1 MIQVTGLTKDY
12 GERRALHS
20 ISFDANQGEIV
31 GFLGPNGAG
40 KTTTMRILTG
50 YMPPTDGTAVVA
62 GYDVVEESLEVRKR
76 VGYLPETVPLYTDMT
91 ALDYLKF
98 MADLRHIPDSE
109 ERAYETLEMVDL
121 QDRANGY
128 IGNFSKGMRQRIG
141 LAQAL
146 IHRPEVIILD
156 EPTIGLDPAQVVEIR
171 NVIRE
176 IGKDRTVLLSTHIL
190 SEAQQICDRVLIINK
205 GQIVAEDTPENLQ
218 SRLVGSQRVVL
229 RVRGDSD
236 ELPAKIQKLKG
247 VRDVEAKPDGSVE
260 FEFSAGQDVRPQV
273 AKAIIQAGFDLLEM
287 RPVGMSLEEIFL
299 ELTRDNAVGKK
310 SS

>member
-1 MIQVTGLTKDY
+1 MIQVNGLIKDY
-12 GERRALHS
+12 GARRALHS
-20 ISFDANQGEIV
+20 ITFDANQGEIV

-50 YMPPTDGTAVVA
+50 YMPPTDGTAIVA
-62 GYDVVEESLEVRKR
+62 GYDIVEESLEVRKR

-91 ALDYLKF
+91 ALEYLKF
-98 MADLRHIPDSE
+98 MADLRHIPNSE
-109 ERAYETLEMVDL
+109 DRAYETLEQVNL
-121 QDRANGY
+121 KDRANGY
-128 IGNFSKGMRQRIG
+128 IGNFSKGMRQRVG

-146 IHRPEVIILD
+146 IHRPEVLILD

-171 NVIRE
+171 NVIKE

-190 SEAQQICDRVLIINK
+190 TEAQNLCDRVLIINK
-205 GQIVAEDTPENLQ
+205 GKIVAEDTPENLQ

-236 ELPAKIQKLKG
+236 GLDATIKKVKG
-247 VRDVEAKPDGSVE
+247 TARIETKDEETVE
-260 FEFSAGQDVRPQV
+260 FEFSSGQDVRPQV
-273 AKAIIQAGFDLLEM
+273 AKAVVQAGYELIEM

-299 ELTRDNAVGKK
+299 ELTQDTSAGKK
-310 SS
+310 S

>member
-1 MIQVTGLTKDY
+1 
-12 GERRALHS
+12 
-20 ISFDANQGEIV
+20 
-31 GFLGPNGAG
+31 
-40 KTTTMRILTG
+40 MRN
-50 YMPPTDGTAVVA
+50 AV
-62 GYDVVEESLEVRKR
+62 S
-76 VGYLPETVPLYTDMT
+76 
-91 ALDYLKF
+91 
-98 MADLRHIPDSE
+98 
-109 ERAYETLEMVDL
+109 
-121 QDRANGY
+121 
-128 IGNFSKGMRQRIG
+128 
-141 LAQAL
+141 AQAL

-247 VRDVEAKPDGSVE
+247 VRDVEAKSDGSVE

-287 RPVGMSLEEIFL
+287 RPVGLSLEEIFL
-299 ELTRDNAVGKK
+299 ELTRDNPVDKK